1 MNFQRSTTQV
11 VSVSAWPLLLIL
23 IACAVLFSSTAGG
36 QSSRIRLPDFGDSS
50 SSVLTR
56 SDEARLGEAFLREI
70 LASKDLLRD
79 AEVQAYV
86 NDVGFKLVEASEAGS
101 TPFRFVVFDDPLIN
115 AFAGPTGVIGVN
127 SGLLLAAR
135 NESEFAAVVAH
146 EIAHVT
152 QRHLARAF
160 ELDDRNSIA
169 TMAGVLA
176 ALVLASQS
184 SEAGQAALATVIGS
198 RTQSQLD
205 FTRANEVEAD
215 AIGIEILAAAGF
227 DPRAMATFFEQ
238 LQTSHRYIRLPPEF
252 LSTHPV
258 TTSRIG
264 ESRGRAEQYPY
275 KQYEDSPEF
284 AFARAKLRVLTEGAS
299 KSLDAFTRELSQGAG
314 THKGAVR
321 YGQGLALIGLK
332 RWQEAEPVL
341 SELLKRYPKAHSV
354 LDAYSTVL
362 FNLGEVGRAEKLLRD
377 RLDVYLFDR
386 VLTLALGRLLI
397 DDSRAGE
404 AVVLMNAYIQRE
416 AQDASA
422 YELLAKAYD
431 RRGETAASFAALA
444 ENRYYTG
451 RLLLAIQ
458 HLEQAQR
465 TGGGD
470 YYLGSRIDA
479 RLETMRNEHTS
490 RVARRN

>member
-1 MNFQRSTTQV
+1 MNIQGLTTRV
-11 VSVSAWPLLLIL
+11 VGVSAWPLVLIL
-23 IACAVLFSSTAGG
+23 VASAVLFSTTAAA
-36 QSSRIRLPDFGDSS
+36 QSNRIRLPDFGDSS
-50 SSVLTR
+50 GGVLTR

-70 LASKDLLRD
+70 LASKDLLKD
-79 AEVQAYV
+79 PEVQAYV
-86 NDVGFKLVEASEAGS
+86 NDIGFKLVEASEAGR

-198 RTQSQLD
+198 RAQSQLD

-238 LQTSHRYIRLPPEF
+238 LQTSHRYLGLPPEF

-264 ESRGRAEQYPY
+264 ESRGRAERYSY
-275 KQYEDSPEF
+275 KQYQDSPEF
-284 AFARAKLRVLTEGAS
+284 AFAKAKLRVLTEGAS
-299 KSLDAFTRELSQGAG
+299 KSLEAFARELKQGAG
-314 THKGAVR
+314 SHPGAVR
-321 YGQGLALIGLK
+321 YGQGLALMGLK
-332 RWQEAEPVL
+332 RWKEADPVL
-341 SELLKRYPKAHSV
+341 AKLVHQYPKAHSV

-362 FNLGEVGRAEKLLRD
+362 FHLGAVGRAEKLLRD
-377 RLDVYLFDR
+377 RLEVYLFDR
-386 VLTLALGRLLI
+386 VLTLALGRLLV
-397 DDSRAGE
+397 DDGRADE
-404 AVVLMNAYIQRE
+404 AVALLNAYVQRE
-416 AQDASA
+416 PHDASA

-431 RRGETAASFAALA
+431 RRGETAASYAALA

-465 TGGGD
+465 AGDGD
-470 YYLGSRIDA
+470 YYLGSQIDA
-479 RLETMRNEHTS
+479 RLETMRNERTS